1 MASFLVFL
9 LLAATAV
16 ADVCPGSKLKPEDRD
31 LLLNFH
37 NEFRSKVALGKH
49 TGGGVPV
56 AAAADMMKME
66 WDCELEKS
74 AQEWTESLDQCQS
87 KHSRAGHT
95 TQMAWGSS
103 YRLGCGI
110 TVCEKPEDFWAFPKI
125 LVCRYADQGN
135 IVGQPIYTDGPAA
148 SKCPEG
154 WQLFMASSLVFLLL
168 LAAGAASA
176 ADWCPEGTSKFSQAD
191 REFILNAHNSLRSR
205 IALGRMTANGKSV
218 PQAANMEKMVE
229 WDCDLEQES
238 QKWSESTG
246 CAMTHSPTS
255 ASYGENIYRNSADKP
270 TKYTTSVGAEDAIT
284 RWENE
289 YNTCEFTSN
298 VFLSIAEH
306 PSSNKLGCGVMTGVE
321 CGKDQFGRY
330 PTFIVCRYSPRGNWK
345 HSEIYKAGSACSQC
359 PEETNCES
367 ETGLCV
373 KEGAAPLITT
383 TTVVHSETTT
393 AKASAG
399 ENTTEDPELGH
410 NICPEI

>member
-1 MASFLVFL
+1 H
-9 LLAATAV
+9 
-16 ADVCPGSKLKPEDRD
+16 R
-31 LLLNFH
+31 
-37 NEFRSKVALGKH
+37 
-49 TGGGVPV
+49 
-56 AAAADMMKME
+56 
-66 WDCELEKS
+66 
-74 AQEWTESLDQCQS
+74 Q
-87 KHSRAGHT
+87 
-95 TQMAWGSS
+95 
-103 YRLGCGI
+103 
-110 TVCEKPEDFWAFPKI
+110 
-125 LVCRYADQGN
+125 
-135 IVGQPIYTDGPAA
+135 
-148 SKCPEG
+148 
-154 WQLFMASSLVFLLL
+154 QLFMASSLVFLLL

-218 PQAANMEKMVE
+218 PQAANMEKME

-306 PSSNKLGCGVMTGVE
+306 PCTVGHATQMAWAASNKLGCGVMTGVE

>member
-1 MASFLVFL
+1 M
-9 LLAATAV
+9 
-16 ADVCPGSKLKPEDRD
+16 
-31 LLLNFH
+31 
-37 NEFRSKVALGKH
+37 
-49 TGGGVPV
+49 
-56 AAAADMMKME
+56 
-66 WDCELEKS
+66 
-74 AQEWTESLDQCQS
+74 ESLADIDS
-87 KHSRAGHT
+87 NSSWLLHS
-95 TQMAWGSS
+95 SS
-103 YRLGCGI
+103 YFCLLQELQVLQTGARK
-110 TVCEKPEDFWAFPKI
+110 E
-125 LVCRYADQGN
+125 
-135 IVGQPIYTDGPAA
+135 PAI
-148 SKCPEG
+148 
-154 WQLFMASSLVFLLL
+154 
-168 LAAGAASA
+168 
-176 ADWCPEGTSKFSQAD
+176 
-191 REFILNAHNSLRSR
+191 ILNAHNSLRSR

-255 ASYGENIYRNSADKP
+255 ASYGENIYRNSADFRM
-270 TKYTTSVGAEDAIT
+270 AWA
-284 RWENE
+284 
-289 YNTCEFTSN
+289 
-298 VFLSIAEH
+298 A
-306 PSSNKLGCGVMTGVE
+306 SNKLGCGVMTGVE